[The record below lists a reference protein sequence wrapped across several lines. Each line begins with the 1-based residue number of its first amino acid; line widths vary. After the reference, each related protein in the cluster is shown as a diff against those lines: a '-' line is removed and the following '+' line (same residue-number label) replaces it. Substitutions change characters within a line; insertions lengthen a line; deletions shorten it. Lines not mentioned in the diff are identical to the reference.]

1 MPDNDI
7 SKIPTLYLS
16 PFIKLLIIVMLFL
29 LDVDVSLLD
38 IFDDDKKTRG
48 CKINL
53 TDGHNKFNLVQAL
66 LKSNRP
72 TPNFVVLHY
81 EFRSHG

>member
-38 IFDDDKKTRG
+38 IFDDDKKNAG
-48 CKINL
+48 MQ
-53 TDGHNKFNLVQAL
+53 DQ
-66 LKSNRP
+66 
-72 TPNFVVLHY
+72 
-81 EFRSHG
+81 SHRWTQQI

>member
-38 IFDDDKKTRG
+38 IFDEDRKKHGDARSISQMDTT
-48 CKINL
+48 NL
-53 TDGHNKFNLVQAL
+53 T
-66 LKSNRP
+66 
-72 TPNFVVLHY
+72 
-81 EFRSHG
+81 

>member
-38 IFDDDKKTRG
+38 IFDEDQKKHGDARSISQMDTT
-48 CKINL
+48 NL
-53 TDGHNKFNLVQAL
+53 TWFKP
-66 LKSNRP
+66 S
-72 TPNFVVLHY
+72 
-81 EFRSHG
+81 

>member
-38 IFDDDKKTRG
+38 TRG